1 LSRSKRS
8 YTLFT
13 AVFVPVDHEFAGQ
26 STYGKEQVSNARV
39 IESPSAAIELG

>member
-1 LSRSKRS
+1 
-8 YTLFT
+8 
-13 AVFVPVDHEFAGQ
+13 VFVPVDHEFAGQ